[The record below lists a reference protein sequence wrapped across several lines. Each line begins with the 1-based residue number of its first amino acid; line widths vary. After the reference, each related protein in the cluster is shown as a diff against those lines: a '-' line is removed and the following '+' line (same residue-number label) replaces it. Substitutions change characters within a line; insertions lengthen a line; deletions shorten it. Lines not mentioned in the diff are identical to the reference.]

1 MTRSTLGGWA
11 LAGLVVVGIGGTAA
25 PAHAI
30 AVTPT
35 SNTAAIAA
43 ALTAGN
49 SGLNIID
56 ITVDGN
62 TAGGASSTGTY
73 TNASGTYGIG
83 PGMLISS
90 GNASDYGDGP
100 NTTGSKTTSYG
111 TAPTPAEQA
120 LLDLIS
126 GSSTYF
132 DVTTV
137 TVQFTLDA
145 GFDSVFFNVVFG
157 SDEFPEFVNTTFID
171 AFGLFVNGTNVA
183 FAGGQPINVNH
194 PAFTGMGGTELDGVI
209 APGGNPVMTF
219 GTLLANPHGVNTLTF
234 IIADRGDPNYDS
246 TAYIAALG
254 AQNPATVPEPASM
267 LLLGTGLL
275 GLAGRFARHR
285 PQR

>member
-1 MTRSTLGGWA
+1 MTRSGLSAWA
-11 LAGLVVVGIGGTAA
+11 LAGLVGIGLCGTAA
-25 PAHAI
+25 PARAI
-30 AVTPT
+30 AITPT
-35 SNTAAIAA
+35 SNTTDIVA

-49 SGLNIID
+49 SGLNILN

-62 TAGGASSTGTY
+62 TTNGAGSTGTY

-83 PGMLISS
+83 PGMVISS
-90 GNASDYGDGP
+90 GNVSDYGDGP

-111 TAPTPAEQA
+111 TTPTPAEQS

-126 GSSTYF
+126 GSATYF

-137 TVQFTLDA
+137 TVQFSLDA

-157 SDEFPEFVNTTFID
+157 SDEYPEFVNSTFID

-194 PAFTGMGGTELDGVI
+194 PSFTGLGGTELDGVI

-219 GTLLANPHGVNTLTF
+219 GTLLANPQGVNTLTF

-246 TAYIAALG
+246 TAYISALG

-267 LLLGTGLL
+267 FLLGTGLL
-275 GLAGRFARHR
+275 GLAGRFGRPRH
-285 PQR
+285 QQ